1 MIEKF
6 PFMLSV
12 SKHSERF
19 FSNLVGAGFNP
30 APTVV
35 IILAW
40 ILLLALAGL
49 ANAGAAWQDEWERT
63 LQAAKK
69 EGTVAMIG
77 PPGADRRDALTE
89 TFQKKYGITIE
100 YHADPGA
107 GVSPRISAERKAERY
122 LWDVIITGT
131 TTGLE
136 ALIPARVLDPL
147 EPQLILPEVQDL
159 KQWRGGALEF
169 LDPGRQ
175 ILVMTPFQRGTLFIN
190 SSLANQ
196 KEFKSYRELLSAK
209 WKGKIVSDDPRKS
222 GPGQATFTFFF
233 LHPAL
238 GPDFI
243 RSLGGQSLTLLRDYA
258 QEVNMV
264 GQGRY
269 PVGLGFSDSL
279 AEERAKQGVPL
290 AIVDPRQ
297 IKEGSDVSPASGGLS
312 IFNRAPH
319 PNATKIY
326 INWLLSKEGQTLYA
340 RATGYLSARL
350 DVPTDHAA
358 PWRVPQ
364 PGSVKT
370 YTQEAMD
377 VKKQLTPLLTE
388 VFGR

>member
-1 MIEKF
+1 
-6 PFMLSV
+6 MLQ
-12 SKHSERF
+12 
-19 FSNLVGAGFNP
+19 
-30 APTVV
+30 
-35 IILAW
+35 IILRAW
-40 ILLLALAGL
+40 LLVLAVTEL
-49 ANAGAAWQDEWERT
+49 ANAAPAWQEEWERT
-63 LQAAKK
+63 LQPARK

-89 TFQKKYGITIE
+89 TVQKKYGITIE
-100 YHADPGA
+100 YYADSGA

-147 EPQLILPEVQDL
+147 EPQLILPEVKDL

-190 SSLANQ
+190 TSLANS
-196 KEFKSYRELLSAK
+196 KEFKSYKDLLDPK
-209 WKGKIVSDDPRKS
+209 WKGKIFADDPRKS

-243 RSLGGQSLTLLRDYA
+243 RSLGGQGLTLLRDYA

-297 IKEGSDVSPASGGLS
+297 LKEGSDVSPASGGLS

-319 PNATKIY
+319 PNASKIY

-377 VKKQLTPLLTE
+377 VKKQLMPLLME